1 VADFIYL
8 ASKSPRRQELLRQ
21 IDIEF
26 HLLPPPDDDAA
37 EALEAPQP
45 GESPAV
51 YVRRVVGA
59 KLDAA
64 LVRLAA
70 SGLPAAPVLAADT
83 TVAVGGTM
91 LGKPMHVDE
100 AVRMLERLSG
110 RTHRVLTGV
119 AVANA
124 SRRRFA
130 LTVSRVTFARL
141 SRAQIDAYV
150 ASGEPYDKAGGYGI
164 QGRAG
169 AFARRIEGS
178 YSGIMGLP
186 LYETARMLRGVLG
199 TAPAGR
205 SMQPQVPR

>member
-1 VADFIYL
+1 MADFIYL

-21 IDIEF
+21 IDVEF
-26 HLLPPPDDDAA
+26 HLLPPEDAVAA
-37 EALEAPQP
+37 EALETPRA

-83 TVAVGGTM
+83 TVAIGGAI
-91 LGKPMHVDE
+91 LGKPAQLDE
-100 AVRMLERLSG
+100 AVRMLQRLSG

-119 AVANA
+119 AVASA
-124 SRRRFA
+124 STSRRRFA
-130 LTVSRVTFARL
+130 LNVSRVTFARL

-186 LYETARMLRGVLG
+186 LYETARMLRGVLA
-199 TAPAGR
+199 TAA
-205 SMQPQVPR
+205 V